1 MRTPLVAGNWK
12 MNKTVAEA
20 RDLVSAMRGKLSEI
34 SNVEK
39 VLCPPFLAIPA
50 LADKLE
56 DSGVG
61 LGAQNLHWEE
71 KGAFTGEVAPN
82 MVKEFCQY
90 VIIGHSERRTYFGE
104 TDESVNRK
112 LHAALKAGLIPIV
125 CVGET
130 LQQYEMG
137 STSEV
142 VRRQIRVGLA
152 GIDSAAAARLVVA
165 YEPVWAIGT
174 GKASSGEN
182 ANFVHQQVVRPALS
196 ELFGKENAEA
206 IRILYGGSVTAA
218 NASEFFAYRD
228 IDGALV
234 GGASLKPDEFVA
246 ITKAASSAGTR
257 QAPGL

>member
-12 MNKTVAEA
+12 MNKTAAEA
-20 RDLVSAMRGKLSEI
+20 RDLVSKILLPLREI

-39 VLCPPFLAIPA
+39 VLCPPFTSIFAVSA
-50 LADKLE
+50 MLE
-56 DSGVG
+56 GSNVG

-71 KGAFTGEVAPN
+71 RGAFTGEVSAQ
-82 MVKEFCQY
+82 MIREAGAEY

-104 TDESVNRK
+104 TDEMVNRK
-112 LHAALKAGLIPIV
+112 LRAAIKMDLIPIV
-125 CVGET
+125 CVGES
-130 LQQYEMG
+130 LEQYESG
-137 STSEV
+137 QTSEV
-142 VRRQIRVGLA
+142 VRRQIKLGFADVNSA
-152 GIDSAAAARLVVA
+152 SAARIVVA

-182 ANFVHQQVVRPALS
+182 ANFVHGKVIRPALS
-196 ELFGKENAEA
+196 ELFGGNNAQA

-218 NASEFFAYRD
+218 NAPEFFSQSD

-246 ITKAASSAGTR
+246 ITKAAAS
-257 QAPGL
+257 